1 LDSLLG
7 GLALVM
13 LIASAVASTVAL
25 TQGTQTMHYVNNLAK
40 NTSLALNIQENINGK
55 IETRLDV
62 LESAVT
68 MIGDEVQALKA
79 RASLGC
85 LASFRW
91 ICVTSKPYND
101 CHRDW
106 ECTKHHLQGV
116 QSHTDLRI
124 NLMALHKEIL
134 DIQNSKLPIVHPGEV
149 AG

>member
-1 LDSLLG
+1 
-7 GLALVM
+7 M

-62 LESAVT
+62 
-68 MIGDEVQALKA
+68 QALKA

-101 CHRDW
+101 CHWDW